1 MKPEYYDLFD
11 WEDSSCLVTPFV
23 DVIPKALVKKKLE
36 DHPQELLEA
45 YVQHALEMLRLL
57 NIEPH
62 ALSKISINKRASSFW
77 GKARRRYDRQNGKSI
92 YMMEINQ
99 VLVKSAWNQCEKGNC
114 EYSYTFKPLLTVVL
128 HEWLHCV
135 DGCLDHGWKWQTLA
149 NKVNAMYGYNI
160 SRTSSAEA
168 LGLELD
174 FTETYKYVLECPVC
188 HTKTGRN
195 TMSRA
200 VKHPEDYHCCT
211 CRRKGILSTIR
222 RIK

>member
-23 DVIPKALVKKKLE
+23 DVIPKAPVKKKLE
-36 DHPQELLEA
+36 DNPQELLEA
-45 YVQHALEMLRLL
+45 YVQHALEMLQLL

-62 ALSKISINKRASSFW
+62 VLSKISINKRASSFW
-77 GKARRRYDRQNGKSI
+77 GKVRRRYNRQTGEFI

-99 VLVKSAWNQCEKGNC
+99 ALVKLAWDQCEKENPQ
-114 EYSYTFKPLLTVVL
+114 YSCTFKPLLTVIL

-135 DGCLDHGWKWQTLA
+135 DGCLDHGRKWQTLA
-149 NKVNAMYGYNI
+149 TKVNTMYGYNI
-160 SRTSSAEA
+160 SRTSSAED

-174 FTETYKYVLECPVC
+174 FAETYKYVLECPVC

-200 VKHPEDYHCCT
+200 VKHPENYSCYACW
-211 CRRKGILSTIR
+211 RKGTLSTFR